1 MAELIKRFNP
11 VIILMF
17 AVAGVLFLLRLPYLP
32 IFINTPIGL
41 GLLLAFQHYVRLRY
55 NLQIPVILLLLV
67 LAAIEV
73 DALGNVF
80 NLYNQRFKVIQYDEF
95 SHCLTSALVLP
106 VIVWLVRAGI
116 TRTDYRLPIG
126 LIAFFTF
133 TTVFTLAGFYEVI
146 ELWDD
151 KYMHASPGWRIHGPY
166 DTAND
171 LQWDFIGM
179 GVGAILSYFVL
190 RRYEKNTR

>member
-1 MAELIKRFNP
+1 MLIGVTLGRYLSLRFAQA
-11 VIILMF
+11 IL
-17 AVAGVLFLLRLPYLP
+17 AV
-32 IFINTPIGL
+32 
-41 GLLLAFQHYVRLRY
+41 
-55 NLQIPVILLLLV
+55 
-67 LAAIEV
+67 
-73 DALGNVF
+73 
-80 NLYNQRFKVIQYDEF
+80 
-95 SHCLTSALVLP
+95 
-106 VIVWLVRAGI
+106 
-116 TRTDYRLPIG
+116 
-126 LIAFFTF
+126 F